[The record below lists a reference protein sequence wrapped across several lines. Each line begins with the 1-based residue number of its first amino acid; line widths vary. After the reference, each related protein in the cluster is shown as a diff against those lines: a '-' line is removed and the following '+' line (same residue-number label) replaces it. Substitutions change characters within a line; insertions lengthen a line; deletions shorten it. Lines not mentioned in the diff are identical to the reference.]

1 MRRSFLSEMVD
12 ADKERARLGKQQ
24 ATIEVDIAKLEG
36 RLNAPGF
43 ADKAKPEVIEKARSE
58 LAENKEKLA
67 GVIAALAKLPGA
79 AEAAAAAAAA
89 VKAGKP
95 AGGAGAEVVDF
106 LADVPKNDEGV
117 PVDENGA
124 PLSKNAIKKLRKQA
138 EAAAKKA
145 AKAAEKAAA

>member
-1 MRRSFLSEMVD
+1 M
-12 ADKERARLGKQQ
+12 
-24 ATIEVDIAKLEG
+24 KLT
-36 RLNAPGF
+36 
-43 ADKAKPEVIEKARSE
+43 
-58 LAENKEKLA
+58 
-67 GVIAALAKLPGA
+67 ALALLATLGA
-79 AEAAAAAAAA
+79 TEGLKCYQMVGKGEGEVPA
-89 VKAGKP
+89 KAGKP